1 MRLAKITLMEGDNM
15 AVILIVDA
23 DTNLL
28 STLGLFIAAEGYVV
42 RTATN
47 GIEALDLARAS
58 RPDVLVSDARTPGI
72 GGADLVR
79 EMRRDPVLSTVP
91 VILTYNS
98 ALPPRVRVYRFIR
111 KPLRYAKL
119 LKILRRAERFCAKQR
134 VRERPGNWRLVRR
147 DPHHGIHHSA
157 ARELKHEPKPG

>member
-1 MRLAKITLMEGDNM
+1 MEGGNM

-28 STLGLFIAAEGYVV
+28 SSLGLFIAAEGHVV

-47 GIEALDLARAS
+47 GIEALNLARAS
-58 RPDVLVSDARTPGI
+58 RPDVLVSDTRTPGM
-72 GGADLVR
+72 GGVELVR
-79 EMRRDPVLSTVP
+79 EMRRDPVLSGVP
-91 VILTYNS
+91 VILTYNG
-98 ALPPRVRVYRFIR
+98 ALPPRVRVYRFLR

-119 LKILRRAERFCAKQR
+119 LKILQRAERFCAKQR

-147 DPHHGIHHSA
+147 DTHHGAHHGV
-157 ARELKHEPKPG
+157 ARDLKHEPKPS